1 MKNAWVNGEASQAL
15 SLLDRGLAYGDGLF
29 ETLLLKS
36 GDPCYLERHLERL
49 RQGANRLRMSFDEA
63 LLRAEL
69 AAFLLESERKGL
81 LVPDCLSVLKIMI
94 TRGTGDRGYRFSN
107 NLTCTR
113 ILMLFEHSSR
123 SQQNSL
129 SGICIRLCSTPI
141 SVNPSLAGIKHL
153 NRLDCVLARSEWDN
167 PDIQEG
173 LMLNQQQ
180 RIVEGT
186 LSNIFIV
193 HQGALL
199 TPSVEQAGVAGVMR
213 AVILDRA
220 SMKGIQ
226 ALEVE
231 PFTIDQLMQ
240 ADEVFVCN
248 SVIGIWPVIQCDA
261 ASWPVGRMT
270 RCLQQ
275 WIEPSHDQ

>member
-1 MKNAWVNGEASQAL
+1 MKNAWVNGEAAQVV

-29 ETLLLKS
+29 ETLLLKFKH
-36 GDPCYLERHLERL
+36 PYYLERHLERL
-49 RQGANRLRMSFDEA
+49 RHGANRLGMSFDEA
-63 LLRAEL
+63 LLRTEL
-69 AAFLLESERKGL
+69 AAFLLESESKGL
-81 LVPDCLSVLKIMI
+81 LVPDRLSVLKIMI
-94 TRGTGDRGYRFSN
+94 TRGMGDRGYRFSSN
-107 NLTCTR
+107 HMCTR
-113 ILMLFEHSSR
+113 ILKLFEYSSR
-123 SQQNSL
+123 NQQSSL

-141 SVNPSLAGIKHL
+141 SVNPFLAGIKHL
-153 NRLDCVLARSEWDN
+153 NRLDCVLARNEWDN

-180 RIVEGT
+180 RIIEGT
-186 LSNIFIV
+186 MSNVFIV

-220 SMKGIQ
+220 SNKGIQ

-231 PFTIDQLMQ
+231 PFTIDQLMR

-248 SVIGIWPVIQCDA
+248 SLIGIWPVVQCDTTF
-261 ASWPVGRMT
+261 WPIGHMT